1 MSKEKEKIR
10 VMNNSIEYDIT
21 LNEDDKNWAYLSFK
35 TPIGE
40 IDNIGFPITSDIVVD
55 SMECLADHLKIM
67 VQMEREGMS
76 DLQDKLKTN
85 LPYEM

>member
-40 IDNIGFPITSDIVVD
+40 IDNIGFLIKSDIVVD

-67 VQMEREGMS
+67 VEMEREGMS
-76 DLQDKLKTN
+76 DLQDEVKNKPTI
-85 LPYEM
+85 

>member
-1 MSKEKEKIR
+1 MSKEK
-10 VMNNSIEYDIT
+10 NNSIEYEIT
-21 LNEDDKNWAYLSFK
+21 QNENNKNWAYLSFK

-40 IDNIGFPITSDIVVD
+40 MDNIGFPITSDIVVD

-76 DLQDKLKTN
+76 DLQDEVKNKPTV
-85 LPYEM
+85 

>member
-1 MSKEKEKIR
+1 MSKEKEKMR
-10 VMNNSIEYDIT
+10 VMNNSIEYVIT

-40 IDNIGFPITSDIVVD
+40 MDNIGLPITSDIVVD

-67 VQMEREGMS
+67 VEMEREGMS
-76 DLQDKLKTN
+76 DLQDEVKNKPTV
-85 LPYEM
+85 

>member
-1 MSKEKEKIR
+1 MSKEKKIR

-21 LNEDDKNWAYLSFK
+21 LNENNKNWAYLSFK

-40 IDNIGFPITSDIVVD
+40 MDNIGFPITSDIVVD
-55 SMECLADHLKIM
+55 SMECLVDHLKIM

-76 DLQDKLKTN
+76 DLQDEVKNKPTV
-85 LPYEM
+85 

>member
-1 MSKEKEKIR
+1 MSKEKKIR

-21 LNEDDKNWAYLSFK
+21 LNENNKNWAYLSFK
-35 TPIGE
+35 TPIGKM
-40 IDNIGFPITSDIVVD
+40 DNIGFPITSDIVVD

-76 DLQDKLKTN
+76 DLQDEVKNKPTV
-85 LPYEM
+85 

>member
-1 MSKEKEKIR
+1 MLMSKEK
-10 VMNNSIEYDIT
+10 NNSIEYDIT
-21 LNEDDKNWAYLSFK
+21 QNENNKNWAYLSFK

-40 IDNIGFPITSDIVVD
+40 MDNIGFPITSDIVVD

-76 DLQDKLKTN
+76 DLQDVVKNKPTV
-85 LPYEM
+85 

>member
-1 MSKEKEKIR
+1 MSKEK
-10 VMNNSIEYDIT
+10 NNSIEYDIT
-21 LNEDDKNWAYLSFK
+21 QNENIKNWAYLSFK

-40 IDNIGFPITSDIVVD
+40 MDNIGFPITSDIVVD

-76 DLQDKLKTN
+76 DLQDEVKNKPTV
-85 LPYEM
+85 

>member
-1 MSKEKEKIR
+1 MEKEKEKNS

-21 LNEDDKNWAYLSFK
+21 LNEDDKRWAYLSFR

-67 VQMEREGMS
+67 VEMEREGMS
-76 DLQDKLKTN
+76 DLQDEVKNRPTV
-85 LPYEM
+85 

>member
-1 MSKEKEKIR
+1 MLMSKEKKIR

-21 LNEDDKNWAYLSFK
+21 LNENNKNWAYLSFK
-35 TPIGE
+35 TPIGKM
-40 IDNIGFPITSDIVVD
+40 DNIGFPITSDIVVD

-76 DLQDKLKTN
+76 DLQDEVKNKPTV
-85 LPYEM
+85 

>member
-1 MSKEKEKIR
+1 MSKEKEKMR
-10 VMNNSIEYDIT
+10 VMNNSFEYDIT

-40 IDNIGFPITSDIVVD
+40 MDNIGFLITSDIVVD

-76 DLQDKLKTN
+76 GLQDEVKNKPTL
-85 LPYEM
+85 

>member
-1 MSKEKEKIR
+1 MSKEKKIR

-21 LNEDDKNWAYLSFK
+21 LNENNKNWAYLSFK
-35 TPIGE
+35 TPKGKM
-40 IDNIGFPITSDIVVD
+40 DNIGFLITSDIVVD

-76 DLQDKLKTN
+76 DLQDEVKNKPTV
-85 LPYEM
+85 

>member
-1 MSKEKEKIR
+1 M
-10 VMNNSIEYDIT
+10 MNNSIEYDIT
-21 LNEDDKNWAYLSFK
+21 LNEYDKNWAYLSFK

-55 SMECLADHLKIM
+55 GMKCLADHLKIM

-76 DLQDKLKTN
+76 DLQDEVKNKPTL
-85 LPYEM
+85 

>member
-1 MSKEKEKIR
+1 MSKEKKIR

-21 LNEDDKNWAYLSFK
+21 LNENNKNWAYLSFK
-35 TPIGE
+35 TPKGE
-40 IDNIGFPITSDIVVD
+40 MDNIGFPITSDIVVD

-76 DLQDKLKTN
+76 DLQDEVKNKPTV
-85 LPYEM
+85 

>member
-1 MSKEKEKIR
+1 MSKEKEKMR

-21 LNEDDKNWAYLSFK
+21 LNENNKNWAYLSFK

-40 IDNIGFPITSDIVVD
+40 MDNIGFLITSDIVVD

-76 DLQDKLKTN
+76 DLQDEVKNKPTV
-85 LPYEM
+85 

>member
-1 MSKEKEKIR
+1 MSKEKKIR

-21 LNEDDKNWAYLSFK
+21 LNKNNKNWAYLSFK

-40 IDNIGFPITSDIVVD
+40 IDNIRFLITSDIVVD
-55 SMECLADHLKIM
+55 GMECLADHLKIM

-76 DLQDKLKTN
+76 DLQDEVKNKPTL
-85 LPYEM
+85 

>member
-10 VMNNSIEYDIT
+10 EMNNSIEYDIT
-21 LNEDDKNWAYLSFK
+21 LNEDDKNRAYLSFK

-55 SMECLADHLKIM
+55 GMECLADHLKIM
-67 VQMEREGMS
+67 VEMEREGMS
-76 DLQDKLKTN
+76 DLQDEVKNKPTL
-85 LPYEM
+85 

>member
-1 MSKEKEKIR
+1 MSKEKEKMR

-40 IDNIGFPITSDIVVD
+40 MDNIGFPITSDIVVD
-55 SMECLADHLKIM
+55 SMECLVDHLKIM

-76 DLQDKLKTN
+76 DLQDEVKNKPTV
-85 LPYEM
+85 

>member
-1 MSKEKEKIR
+1 MLMSKEK
-10 VMNNSIEYDIT
+10 NNSIEYEIT
-21 LNEDDKNWAYLSFK
+21 QNENNKNWAYLSFK

-40 IDNIGFPITSDIVVD
+40 MDNIGFPITSDIVVD

-76 DLQDKLKTN
+76 DLQDEVKNKPTV
-85 LPYEM
+85 